1 MTTRDIGNLTPAQ
14 ANALN
19 RAVFEDWDA
28 KVTAMKK
35 EAEKIDVDAKNIK
48 PSDIGVTFGPVM
60 NAAMFAEYKKRR
72 DGRMNVISAADLQK
86 MMGNQNK

>member
-1 MTTRDIGNLTPAQ
+1 MSRSGEVKLQGTAGSVERCRRDRIS
-14 ANALN
+14 
-19 RAVFEDWDA
+19 
-28 KVTAMKK
+28 MKK